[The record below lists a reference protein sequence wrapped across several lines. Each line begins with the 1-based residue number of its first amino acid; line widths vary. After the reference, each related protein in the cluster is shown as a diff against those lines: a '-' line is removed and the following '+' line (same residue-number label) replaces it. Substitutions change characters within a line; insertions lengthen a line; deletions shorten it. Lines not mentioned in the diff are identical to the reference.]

1 MPLHSTTVDG
11 ITMRWEEDGV
21 AGTDGHVPVVF
32 LHGIPTSP
40 RVWRHVM
47 PLVGGRRLAWEMVG
61 YGESIPDGSGRDL
74 SLTRQAGY
82 LMAWLRAVDAWPAVL
97 VGHDLG
103 GGVAQIVAV
112 REFTACA
119 GLVLVDSVSYDS
131 WPILPVKALRAAGG
145 LTRRLPAS
153 IFRRAVL
160 APLMALGHD
169 DRERARESLG
179 AHWQP
184 YRRHGGAGAFLRQ
197 ARALHPADT
206 LAVAPHLGQVN
217 VPARVLWGSA
227 DPFLRLPQG
236 QRLARDLDAPLITL
250 AGARHFVPEDR
261 PEAVAAAVAEVA
273 AEARSG
279 L

>member
-145 LTRRLPAS
+145 LTRRLSAS

-169 DRERARESLG
+169 DWERARESLG

-261 PEAVAAAVAEVA
+261 PEAVAAAVEEVA